1 MSGGRRVTWISGTG
15 DETLLL
21 PGVSATFRITLQRCQ
36 KTNKEEREK
45 QTCSRFSSFSCL
57 NVRGKACHLDKRDGR
72 RNFIVA
78 WSVRDV
84 QNHAA
89 TLPKDKQR
97 RERKTNLLAFL
108 QFL

>member
-57 NVRGKACHLDKRDGR
+57 NFGGKACHLDKP
-72 RNFIVA
+72 
-78 WSVRDV
+78 VRSASSKVPSSFDSS
-84 QNHAA
+84 QNIAPA
-89 TLPKDKQR
+89 SPCSTTYAPLMRIDC
-97 RERKTNLLAFL
+97 ASS
-108 QFL
+108 